1 MSKLI
6 VSEIESTGTTV
17 QINDDLKVGTTGTNA
32 ITSGNVVSPSEDMI
46 KFFKAYE
53 TPVTAFD
60 AAITGGVP
68 GNSNAI
74 PWEDAASGFTSTT
87 ALAVTSTGNS
97 LLTNFSADA
106 VFLYKS
112 SGTANCKNDY
122 WGITID
128 IPKVYRGQN
137 ITLNFDYRTENA
149 STVETAADQW
159 FIAVQDKTNTVKTT
173 VTDTAL
179 VSAGAA
185 VTVASKAGL
194 VVGDKIWLEGGG
206 NAQGS
211 VSNGITQ
218 TYITSISGTAN
229 EITLSQ
235 DYTPASTAGSI
246 AVVGYL
252 SDTLDLLAAADSDT
266 DKVGKNRKLAFKT
279 ADDTAQVNVWFQLRN
294 TSPSVVYSL
303 FMDNIYIS
311 ANKFLQASS
320 KGQAEWV
327 QLSLPGNSGT
337 TLGRGSTNTA
347 IPYGRNEDYN
357 SISKYGTFENSH
369 TLGISFTASVKCVA
383 TMTYT
388 QGGTSSMWAG
398 ISKNSN
404 QLTTGVYSITASHR
418 IASHYEGVANAP
430 MVATATVPLEP
441 GDVLRPHAEAVA
453 IGDYPY
459 NFDFFMSVEPE
470 VNDVIILE
478 SQDEIF
484 TDWVDDGT
492 FTTHVGQIG
501 GAAFAGTF
509 GSTKTNNTY
518 KWRRDGGDMIIRF
531 AYGQST
537 AGSTGTANYVLTLPD
552 GYSADLG
559 KIKGYTGE
567 TGTGVQYLHPD
578 SGFVGS
584 VFGGSTGSGWTWWGT
599 GVLYNSTE
607 VRIALL
613 GHGGPSSGWWGNGWE
628 AGNFNISTSTMTGT
642 FRIPIQGWNANFNPL
657 LSMPLVEIGANTESY
672 LINGWTG
679 RAASNVSYYST
690 NTPMVNTI
698 NNLGAI
704 VNNSTDGFGF
714 TASQRVKVDFS
725 YGSMSDTYQ
734 YVGIVKNSVALD
746 PTTGGADNKKIITG
760 KITSANDIEAIAAS
774 AILEPGESLWIG
786 VNVNGNLVTSNYAGS
801 ASIVATKDYGNTNMA
816 HIIKPAVAII
826 REQLTQGSAGGTAA
840 SGGFNLRN
848 MFIIEG
854 ESWFLS
860 GATGTLGVAGTN
872 TQIDLEAGTYEID
885 GYSVAYSVDAAFSR
899 FKATDDSV
907 SISGTNMF
915 PTFASSSANPVVGT
929 FTITETKTFQFHTYT
944 ATPYSTYG
952 LGVASN
958 VSGKPETYMQLK
970 IRKLK

>member
-17 QINDDLKVGTTGTNA
+17 QINDDLKVGSTGTNA

-68 GNSNAI
+68 GNTNAV
-74 PWEDAASGFTSTT
+74 PWEDPAPSGFTSTT

-137 ITLNFDYRTENA
+137 IILNFDYRTENA

-279 ADDTAQVNVWFQLRN
+279 AEDTAQVNVWFQLRN
-294 TSPSVVYSL
+294 TDSVVYSL

-484 TDWVDDGT
+484 TDWTDYSSELSTVGPANATNTGTDGT
-492 FTTHVGQIG
+492 YATVIRNSARWRRVAGEMEVEYSFRQSGYGTTSTGIVCVPLPSGYSIDPGKIWSDGIGTTIQGQRVGSLTFSNNPDG
-501 GAAFAGTF
+501 VSGANCPGFFYANTDDLTTGVFWANQ
-509 GSTKTNNTY
+509 GSTTY
-518 KWRRDGGDMIIRF
+518 LFGYLDYTVSFDNCSTL
-531 AYGQST
+531 YGSFQ
-537 AGSTGTANYVLTLPD
+537 VP
-552 GYSADLG
+552 
-559 KIKGYTGE
+559 
-567 TGTGVQYLHPD
+567 
-578 SGFVGS
+578 
-584 VFGGSTGSGWTWWGT
+584 
-599 GVLYNSTE
+599 
-607 VRIALL
+607 
-613 GHGGPSSGWWGNGWE
+613 
-628 AGNFNISTSTMTGT
+628 IS
-642 FRIPIQGWNANFNPL
+642 GWNANFNPL
-657 LSMPLVEIGANTESY
+657 LSMPLVNIGSNVEQY
-672 LINGWTG
+672 LNNGWTG
-679 RAASNVSYYST
+679 RAGVSSKSLYTT
-690 NTPMVNTI
+690 NTPTINTI
-698 NNLGAI
+698 NNLGTI
-704 VNNSTDGFGF
+704 INSNGSTTSDGFGF
-714 TASQRVKVDFS
+714 TASQRVKVDMAF
-725 YGSMSDTYQ
+725 GNMSTGYE
-734 YVGIVKNSVALD
+734 YVAIVKNASAVDPVA
-746 PTTGGADNKKIITG
+746 TAADGNKIITG
-760 KITSANDIEAIAAS
+760 KHEANQIGS
-774 AILEPGESLWIG
+774 LTGSVILDPGETIWACVQPNGSLYT
-786 VNVNGNLVTSNYAGS
+786 NNYAGS
-801 ASIVATKDYGNTNMA
+801 ISLTVEKDFSNTNMA
-816 HIIKPAVAII
+816 HIIKPAVAILK
-826 REQLTQGSAGGTAA
+826 EVQASTV
-840 SGGFNLRN
+840 SGGSNVASSVWTARTLN
-848 MFIIEG
+848 TIEG
-854 ESWFLS
+854 ESWFVTLS
-860 GATGTLGVAGTN
+860 GTSGF
-872 TQIDLEAGTYEID
+872 ILEKGTYEISWSTPL
-885 GYSVAYSVDAAFSR
+885 YKTEA
-899 FKATDDSV
+899 
-907 SISGTNMF
+907 
-915 PTFASSSANPVVGT
+915 FASRLYDSTNSVEAAVGSCGYNSVT
-929 FTITETKTFQFHTYT
+929 QINSVGNATVTIGSTTTYQIQYT
-944 ATPYSTYG
+944 TLVQEVTHG
-952 LGVASN
+952 LGYYNYYQSASTS
-958 VSGKPETYMQLK
+958 VYTQVK